1 MPAAKVNVI
10 IRRTEWRPPTMTS
23 SDENEIWE
31 PQPPG
36 LLSPWHTPEREEL
49 QGRARRF
56 AMDEVLPVANELDP
70 QKGEIP
76 ASLLTRL
83 AELGYFGITVPVEQ
97 GGLGLGVFEYCM
109 VAEELARAWMSTA
122 SILARSQGLGTTV
135 ADDDRRRELL
145 GRSARGEWI
154 GAIALSEPDAGSDL
168 AGVSTR
174 AVLEG
179 GEWVVTGRKRWCGN
193 AKAADFIQ
201 VLVRVRDPEPDEP
214 RSRGLKNL
222 LLEKKRGEFP
232 EGLTGHP
239 IDKVGYH
246 GFLTWDLTFD
256 GVRIPADNVLDDANA
271 GSDEDGRAGDGEDGR
286 AGDGRAARAGFAAA
300 QKFLN
305 TARVHTAARAVGLAR
320 AALEDSVL
328 YLQEREQFG
337 HPIGDFQA
345 LRFAVAEM
353 AAQIEQSRAF
363 YRQVAHLLD
372 LGVPCEK
379 EAAMVKL
386 EATEMSVRV
395 TNQAM
400 QLHGGNG
407 YTTERQVERH
417 WRDARLT
424 TIFEGTSEIQKRII
438 SDRLLPRSPLAGGR
452 GARPQ
457 VDHR

>member
-1 MPAAKVNVI
+1 VTSTADAAPESEVW
-10 IRRTEWRPPTMTS
+10 EPRPP
-23 SDENEIWE
+23 E
-31 PQPPG
+31 
-36 LLSPWHTPEREEL
+36 LLPPWHTPEREEL
-49 QGRARRF
+49 QLQARRV
-56 AMDEVLPVANELDP
+56 AMEEVLPVANELDP
-70 QKGEIP
+70 QKGVIP
-76 ASLLTRL
+76 ASLLGRL
-83 AELGYFGITVPVEQ
+83 AELGWFGITVPAEH

-109 VAEELARAWMSTA
+109 VSEELARAWMSTA
-122 SILARSQGLGTTV
+122 SILARSQGLGTAV
-135 ADDDRRRELL
+135 ADPDRRAALL
-145 GRSARGEWI
+145 RRSARGEWI

-174 AVLEG
+174 AVLDG
-179 GEWVVTGRKRWCGN
+179 DEWVVTGRKRWCGN
-193 AKAADFIQ
+193 AEAADFIQ
-201 VLVRVRDPEPDEP
+201 VLVRERDPEPGES
-214 RSRGLKNL
+214 RSAGLVNL
-222 LLEKKRGEFP
+222 LLEKERGSFP
-232 EGLTGHP
+232 EGLTGYP

-256 GVRIPADNVLDDANA
+256 RVRIPRENVIDEAA
-271 GSDEDGRAGDGEDGR
+271 ASDEDG
-286 AGDGRAARAGFAAA
+286 AAAERAGFAEA

-320 AALEDSVL
+320 AALEDSIR

-337 HPIGDFQA
+337 HRIADFQA

-353 AAQIEQSRAF
+353 AAQIEQARAF
-363 YRQVAHLLD
+363 YRQVAHLID
-372 LGVPCEK
+372 LGVRCEK
-379 EAAMVKL
+379 EASMVKL

-438 SDRLLPRSPLAGGR
+438 SDRLLPRSPLG
-452 GARPQ
+452 
-457 VDHR
+457 

>member
-1 MPAAKVNVI
+1 MSVGRGAHDHPPADEE
-10 IRRTEWRPPTMTS
+10 RPTMTS
-23 SDENEIWE
+23 TDSATARSETWE
-31 PQPPG
+31 PKPPE
-36 LLSPWHTPEREEL
+36 LLPPWHTPEREKL
-49 QGRARRF
+49 QEQARRF

-70 QKGEIP
+70 QRGEIP
-76 ASLLTRL
+76 ASLLARI
-83 AELGYFGITVPVEQ
+83 AELGYFGITVPEEC

-179 GEWVVTGRKRWCGN
+179 GEWVVTGRRRWCGN

-246 GFLTWDLTFD
+246 GFPTWDLTFD

-438 SDRLLPRSPLAGGR
+438 SDRLLPRSPLS
-452 GARPQ
+452 
-457 VDHR
+457 

>member
-1 MPAAKVNVI
+1 
-10 IRRTEWRPPTMTS
+10 MTS
-23 SDENEIWE
+23 TDETWE
-31 PQPPG
+31 PQPPV
-36 LLSPWHTPEREEL
+36 LLPPWHTPQREKL
-49 QGRARRF
+49 QEQARQF
-56 AMDEVLPVANELDP
+56 AVEEVLPVANELDP
-70 QKGEIP
+70 RKGEIP
-76 ASLLTRL
+76 ASLLGRL
-83 AELGYFGITVPVEQ
+83 AELGYFGITVPEEH

-109 VAEELARAWMSTA
+109 VSEELARAWMSTA
-122 SILARSQGLGTTV
+122 SILARSQGLGTAV
-135 ADDDRRRELL
+135 ADPDRRAELL
-145 GRSARGEWI
+145 GRSARGDWI

-174 AVLEG
+174 AVLDG
-179 GEWVVTGRKRWCGN
+179 DEWVVTGRKRWCGN

-201 VLVRVRDPEPDEP
+201 VLVRERDPGPGES
-214 RSRGLKNL
+214 RSKGLVNL
-222 LLEKKRGEFP
+222 LLEKERGEFP
-232 EGLTGHP
+232 EGLTGYP

-256 GVRIPADNVLDDANA
+256 GVRVPRDNVI
-271 GSDEDGRAGDGEDGR
+271 DEA
-286 AGDGRAARAGFAAA
+286 RAAREDSDAEGEAARQAGFAEA

-320 AALEDSVL
+320 AALEDSIL

-353 AAQIEQSRAF
+353 AAQVEQARTF
-363 YRQVAHLLD
+363 YRQVAHLID
-372 LGVPCEK
+372 LGIRCEK
-379 EAAMVKL
+379 EASMVKL
-386 EATEMSVRV
+386 EATEMAVRV

-424 TIFEGTSEIQKRII
+424 TIFEGTSEIQKRIV
-438 SDRLLPRSPLAGGR
+438 SDRLLPRSPLA
-452 GARPQ
+452 
-457 VDHR
+457 

>member
-1 MPAAKVNVI
+1 
-10 IRRTEWRPPTMTS
+10 MTS
-23 SDENEIWE
+23 SENETWQPE
-31 PQPPG
+31 PPA
-36 LLSPWHTPEREEL
+36 LLPPWHTPEREKL
-49 QGRARRF
+49 QEQARRF

-76 ASLLTRL
+76 ASLLSRL
-83 AELGYFGITVPVEQ
+83 AELGYFGITVPAEQ

-109 VAEELARAWMSTA
+109 VSEELARAWMSTA
-122 SILARSQGLGTTV
+122 SILARSQGLGTAV
-135 ADDDRRRELL
+135 LDADRRHDLMT
-145 GRSARGEWI
+145 RSARGDWI

-168 AGVSTR
+168 AGVQTR
-174 AVLEG
+174 AVLDG
-179 GEWVVTGRKRWCGN
+179 DEWVVSGRKRWCGN

-201 VLVRVRDPEPDEP
+201 VLVREREPEEGES
-214 RSRGLKNL
+214 RSAGLLNL

-232 EGLTGHP
+232 EGLSGHP
-239 IDKVGYH
+239 IDKIGYH

-256 GVRIPADNVLDDANA
+256 GVRIPRENVIDQAKAARED
-271 GSDEDGRAGDGEDGR
+271 SDEEGE
-286 AGDGRAARAGFAAA
+286 AATQAGFAEA

-320 AALEDSVL
+320 AALEDSIL

-372 LGVPCEK
+372 LGLPVAK
-379 EAAMVKL
+379 EASMVKL
-386 EATEMSVRV
+386 EATEMSIRV

-438 SDRLLPRSPLAGGR
+438 SDRLLPRSPLS
-452 GARPQ
+452 
-457 VDHR
+457 